1 VRGAGEQGEQI
12 MRGLVFGAAALVA
25 WTGTALGQDVEA
37 GARSFRKCSPCH
49 AVGENAKS
57 VIGPTLNG
65 LDGRKAG
72 AVADFS
78 YSDANKNADIVWSE
92 ATFKDY
98 IQNPQAKIPAT
109 KMLFAGVKDEQEIA
123 DLWAYLKQFG
133 PDGGK
138 K

>member
-1 VRGAGEQGEQI
+1 MS
-12 MRGLVFGAAALVA
+12 MRGFVVGAAALVA
-25 WTGTALGQDVEA
+25 FTGAAVAQDVEA
-37 GARSFRKCSPCH
+37 GARSFRKCSACH

-78 YSDANKNADIVWSE
+78 YSDANKNADIVWSD

-98 IQNPQAKIPAT
+98 IQNPQAKMPGT
-109 KMLFAGVKDEQEIA
+109 KMLFAGIKDEQEIS

-133 PDGGK
+133 LDGRK